1 LASKTV
7 NIVTPKDLDEI
18 AGSEAHREGR
28 VPHPCDFQG
37 AGFDFARLGTTR
49 RLAHP
54 QVADGAE
61 IGAVANSA
69 KLVLML
75 GVPLDKNEGVV
86 KRHVFTAMLSST
98 AWISEW
104 WRTEALKLSR

>member
-7 NIVTPKDLDEI
+7 NIVTPKDLGEI
-18 AGSEAHREGR
+18 AGSEAHRDGR

-69 KLVLML
+69 NLVLML
-75 GVPLDKNEGVV
+75 GVPHPSVLRVRVLTSLASELRGV
-86 KRHVFTAMLSST
+86 
-98 AWISEW
+98 
-104 WRTEALKLSR
+104 